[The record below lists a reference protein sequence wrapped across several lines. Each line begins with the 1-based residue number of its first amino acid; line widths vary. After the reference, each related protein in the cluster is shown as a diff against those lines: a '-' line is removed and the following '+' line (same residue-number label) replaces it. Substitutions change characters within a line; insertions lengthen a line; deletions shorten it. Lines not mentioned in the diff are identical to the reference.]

1 VQHDQHR
8 AGELTVHD
16 FILYMTTPGGRID
29 LQAADAVAAVRSAI
43 EQEEAAGT
51 LAYGPDPYFRCP
63 CGRSHRLSAEVGE
76 LIRTAGPLALVTTPD
91 GSWQVPRVWIAV
103 HGLKPHELPALA
115 RAHKWKQEARR

>member
-1 VQHDQHR
+1 V
-8 AGELTVHD
+8 
-16 FILYMTTPGGRID
+16 PGCPGARVITLSYRHPD
-29 LQAADAVAAVRSAI
+29 DGNSREMSEKLLASI
-43 EQEEAAGT
+43 PGT